1 MREKIVKMLAPLL
14 VMLLAISC
22 VGIIPAAAED
32 NFWDT
37 YPFDPADREKKVV
50 YISTLSELLS
60 YTFDFY
66 EDYGIEYQ
74 QYKLY
79 NEYTLVLTK
88 DLDLET
94 DTSWHE
100 YAPDWETRGWPAR
113 HTCANIEGAG
123 HTIFNLW
130 GRPDVASAGP
140 GTQVGLFSYLY
151 SNYVQNLNI
160 EYDSSKMA
168 QAPEQTNVDR
178 LAFQGYYGGLSSS
191 SNDAHISNVHV
202 KGDFHMGGGAGG
214 IVEWAIS
221 STIEHCSF
229 EGNLSGSDV
238 GGIVSL
244 AANTSIKNSF
254 FKGSIT
260 ALSGGGIAHR
270 PAAEKNIFTEIKNN
284 VAIVTGITELD
295 IGIYADDYRPW
306 GSMFGQVIEDHIDRI
321 CLENNYILEVEGYPL
336 ATKSLGDKF
345 NIGGPRYP
353 IEYTETEVKGFDNI
367 TSFSEETNLP
377 GLDFENEWYM
387 DEEQGEPR
395 LKRNR
400 ISVID
405 MTEGEWQDEFTVSTA
420 ERYYGE
426 DDGAALVKGKI
437 KDEDR
442 CQLIYFTLDGQDVL
456 GKIGLGS
463 LPLFTDTSHVV
474 VVKADG
480 LCTANMLKPQGTFTI
495 KVNGEMIPSGAGKY
509 SFPYRMGETV
519 TLEVVPEDGY
529 EITEAKS
536 GEGYELKEKDGCVYE
551 VTFSGESTLTLPEV
565 NLNIALSKV
574 GGDGKPANN
583 HTGWIVGVSVG
594 GAVLIVTAA
603 VMIIVTKR
611 RKKF

>member
-50 YISTLSELLS
+50 YISTLGELLS

-113 HTCANIEGAG
+113 ETFANIEGAG
-123 HTIFNLW
+123 HTISNLW
-130 GRPDVASAGP
+130 GRPDPASDGP
-140 GTQVGLFSYLY
+140 GLCIGLFDYLGD
-151 SNYVQNLNI
+151 NYVRNLNI

-168 QAPEQTNVDR
+168 QAPEQTDVDR
-178 LAFQGYYGGLSSS
+178 LALQGTYGGLSSNS
-191 SNDAHISNVHV
+191 DNAYISNVHV
-202 KGDFHMGGGAGG
+202 KGDFHMGSGAGG
-214 IVEWAIS
+214 IVEWAVR

-229 EGNLSGSDV
+229 EGNLSGSNV

-244 AANTSIKNSF
+244 AAISSIKNCF

-260 ALSGGGIAHR
+260 AIGGGGLVDKPRGETQTI
-270 PAAEKNIFTEIKNN
+270 EFTNN
-284 VAIVTGITELD
+284 VAIVTGIQKFD
-295 IGIYADDYRPW
+295 IGIYADDYQPR
-306 GSMFGQVIEDHIDRI
+306 GILFGKLIEDDMSK
-321 CLENNYILEVEGYPL
+321 LYLKDNYILNVEGYPQ
-336 ATKSLGDKF
+336 ATKTLGHTEQ
-345 NIGGPRYP
+345 IGGETYP
-353 IEYTETEVKGFDNI
+353 VTYTETEVKGFDNI

-536 GEGYELKEKDGCVYE
+536 GEGYELKEKGGCVYE

-574 GGDGKPANN
+574 GDDGKPANN
-583 HTGWIVGVSVG
+583 NTGWIVGVSVG

-603 VMIIVTKR
+603 VMIIVAKR